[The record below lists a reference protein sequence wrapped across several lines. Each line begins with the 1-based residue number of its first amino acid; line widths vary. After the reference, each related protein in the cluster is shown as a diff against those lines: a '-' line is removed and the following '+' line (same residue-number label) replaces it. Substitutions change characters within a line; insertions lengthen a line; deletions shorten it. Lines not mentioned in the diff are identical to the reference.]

1 MSEFFIQEQQ
11 LGKVTRTIV
20 KDQAGR
26 SLFLL
31 VGRWGTRGDALSLYA
46 MNGELLASIKQVS
59 WTFGTRFELYQRFE
73 KVGTLRKLFNLNADF
88 YYVQGLHWA
97 VVGDIKAHQYS
108 IYQVHKKIMSM
119 DKTMLCTGDYFV
131 LTVANDE
138 DAPLC
143 ICIAAVLDYWL
154 YNKKKQ
160 KTSDDFG
167 LDFDP
172 LTD

>member
-1 MSEFFIQEQQ
+1 
-11 LGKVTRTIV
+11 
-20 KDQAGR
+20 
-26 SLFLL
+26 
-31 VGRWGTRGDALSLYA
+31 
-46 MNGELLASIKQVS
+46 
-59 WTFGTRFELYQRFE
+59 
-73 KVGTLRKLFNLNADF
+73 
-88 YYVQGLHWA
+88 
-97 VVGDIKAHQYS
+97 
-108 IYQVHKKIMSM
+108 MSM

-154 YNKKKQ
+154 YNKKT

-172 LTD
+172 LTDYENNEAKVIDFSFVIFTLLLHMIVQVTTNSHCCDIFKAFACV

>member
-1 MSEFFIQEQQ
+1 MLISIMFKAFTGQLLGISKRTNIQFI
-11 LGKVTRTIV
+11 K
-20 KDQAGR
+20 
-26 SLFLL
+26 
-31 VGRWGTRGDALSLYA
+31 
-46 MNGELLASIKQVS
+46 SI
-59 WTFGTRFELYQRFE
+59 
-73 KVGTLRKLFNLNADF
+73 
-88 YYVQGLHWA
+88 
-97 VVGDIKAHQYS
+97 
-108 IYQVHKKIMSM
+108 KIMSM

-143 ICIAAVLDYWL
+143 ICIAAVLTTGYIIR
-154 YNKKKQ
+154 KT

>member
-1 MSEFFIQEQQ
+1 MCI
-11 LGKVTRTIV
+11 R
-20 KDQAGR
+20 DR
-26 SLFLL
+26 
-31 VGRWGTRGDALSLYA
+31 
-46 MNGELLASIKQVS
+46 
-59 WTFGTRFELYQRFE
+59 YQRFE